1 MFEKFKKKNTE
12 AKEAAAEKE
21 AEVSAED
28 NNEPLEGVKA
38 RNQTAVA
45 ASVTNEAYDIEPATP
60 ETAEVFEGEEG
71 IRIEYSFNGSEVKNA
86 LVVFQRETMF
96 KKNMIFSLILAAV
109 FGVYTFNAFQ
119 QEPNGVTI
127 FLSIMCIAT
136 IAFIWYM
143 PWNHR
148 KQVAKAID
156 ANPMDFTVTVYDSGI
171 RIDEAE
177 SCCIMKFGKEINKIA
192 ETEESFLFFA
202 GKERLF
208 VLPKR
213 FVEDKETVKAKLTAA
228 MGDQYLL
235 RFKKEK

>member
-1 MFEKFKKKNTE
+1 MFEKLKKKNIE
-12 AKEAAAEKE
+12 AEEAVAEQEAAAEE
-21 AEVSAED
+21 
-28 NNEPLEGVKA
+28 NNEPLEGAKP

-45 ASVTNEAYDIEPATP
+45 AGVTNEAYDIEPATP
-60 ETAEVFEGEEG
+60 EETEDVFEGEEG
-71 IRIEYSFNGSEVKNA
+71 IKINYSFNGEEVKNA

-96 KKNMIFSLILAAV
+96 KKNLIFTLILAAV
-109 FGVYTFNAFQ
+109 FGVYSFNAFQ

-127 FLSIMCIAT
+127 FLSIMCVAT

-156 ANPMDFTVTVYDSGI
+156 ANPMDFSVTIFDSGI

-208 VLPKR
+208 VLPKHY
-213 FVEDKETVKAKLTAA
+213 VEDKEAVKAKLTAA
-228 MGDQYLL
+228 IGDKYLL
-235 RFKKEK
+235 RFKKAK

>member
-1 MFEKFKKKNTE
+1 MFEKLKKKNIE
-12 AKEAAAEKE
+12 AEEAAVEQEAAAEE
-21 AEVSAED
+21 
-28 NNEPLEGVKA
+28 NNEPLEGVKP

-45 ASVTNEAYDIEPATP
+45 AGVTNEAYDIEPATP
-60 ETAEVFEGEEG
+60 EETENIFEGEEG
-71 IRIEYSFNGSEVKNA
+71 IYVEYSFNGSEIKNA
-86 LVVFQRETMF
+86 LTVFQRETMF
-96 KKNMIFSLILAAV
+96 KKNLIFTLILAAV

-127 FLSIMCIAT
+127 FLSIMCVAT

-156 ANPMDFTVTVYDSGI
+156 ANPMNFAMTIFDSGI
-171 RIDEAE
+171 RIDEE
-177 SCCIMKFGKEINKIA
+177 KSSCIMKFGKEINKIA

-208 VLPKR
+208 VLPKHY
-213 FVEDKETVKAKLTAA
+213 VEDKEAVKAKLTAA

-235 RFKKEK
+235 RFRKEK